1 MLSVLE
7 VAKHVF
13 WNDSAFN
20 RKLLPSEASL
30 ENCTYTLVDL
40 STMSGKERISAFRQ
54 CGIDPSL
61 FPLFLRALQ
70 HLTALHSNG
79 KIDDNYMIHR
89 HLTAHQF
96 SPFTNNGP
104 LLGYANVN
112 SQPYREQYANDG
124 KPLKKDS
131 AVEARK
137 EAPSQSRYNGLL
149 NQGATCYLNSLLQ
162 ALFHIS
168 AFRSTI
174 YHMPTKEEAEEKAN
188 GDSSGAR
195 SIPYALQ
202 RLFCHLQTSTKAVG
216 TRELTES
223 FGWGSADSFI
233 QHDVH
238 ELTRVLLDN
247 LEEKLTAQ
255 QAEMGHSNPKDNAI
269 HQLFTGS
276 LESYIKVEDANY
288 FGSREEPFYDLQ
300 LVVKNKK
307 NIYSSFDAFFQV
319 EVLDGKNKYCLESNG
334 KKEYHRAEKGVRFK
348 TVPPILLLHLARF
361 DYDIQQGET
370 KIFTRWDYYNTLD
383 LSRYL
388 PQAPREDTQYT
399 LCSVLVHQGSNTGFG
414 HYFCFLM
421 CSGSWYK
428 FNDETVT
435 PAKLK
440 EVFGDN
446 FGGFRLNYW
455 GSEIPN
461 TANAYMLVYI
471 RTSQLTS
478 ILRPISASDV
488 PQHVVKQ
495 LERERVEQERRV
507 KEQAEDYLY
516 GRVHFIQPNEIVD
529 QEEYLT
535 SRRPV
540 AQKFSSQK
548 TLRLLLEADAL
559 PAFQAFVSR
568 QLGIAPRQQLLWVA
582 AQRAESTKLR
592 LFKQVKEGMKVKE
605 LLQKDKEC
613 CVLVTTAFSAPLI
626 ELDPE
631 CTCREYEVFH
641 HKLYDPQQLKL
652 MFIGCTVLHR
662 DPHGDAKRA
671 LDGMEARVREMI
683 AELPDDTQKRHGH
696 HLKKS
701 PGRKHGM
708 ASQHASTVSL
718 DAYRSHQD
726 LASKDEDESSPASAA
741 ATAAVVRGKPQE
753 KLVVVRETEEHDFLP
768 CNTLSSGDILI
779 WKLDTPDED
788 PANIFYPDIQSFQH
802 FLHHRIPVEIK
813 LNRYPDYPSLV
824 DTELAEDMTYEQLQR
839 YVARLIGDLANY
851 DRIRFTRHNPE
862 TELPYF
868 MKGKKQDRPTLA
880 RLLMPASSRI
890 PMLSKY
896 LYYEYCKYTVTE
908 IENAHSL
915 QFKLYGDNVKAVS
928 AHWILLPR
936 ELPITADVL
945 FCACVREIQK
955 DYTAG
960 NCPAVAALLKED
972 PENLRGSSTLA
983 FVKALMSM
991 DINRAHEVLRLADVW
1006 RGRVYNVLDKD
1017 HTLVFEHQ
1025 TFEESAEYRIERIP
1039 QPIPGVAPQDQAV
1052 FPVHHFTMV
1061 RQRRDPVETH
1071 SEPFS
1076 MYVDFNEPSSQLLRR
1091 IATKLEMSFAAVQ
1104 DWKVCVVK
1112 ESRVEVIPPDSPM
1125 GKHIHSFCAMECFEP
1140 NQTEPSKAAFIG
1152 LEHAPLSKRTG
1163 KREDKV
1169 LILN

>member
-30 ENCTYTLVDL
+30 EKCTYTLVDL
-40 STMSGKERISAFRQ
+40 STMSGKERISAFKQ

-79 KIDDNYMIHR
+79 KICDDYMIHR
-89 HLTAHQF
+89 HLTAHQY
-96 SPFTNNGP
+96 SPFTSSGP

-112 SQPYREQYANDG
+112 SLPYREQCPNNG
-124 KPLKKDS
+124 KPLGQES
-131 AVEARK
+131 APEAQK
-137 EAPSQSRYNGLL
+137 ETPSLSRYNGLL

-168 AFRSTI
+168 AFRSII
-174 YHMPTKEEAEEKAN
+174 YHIPTKEEAEESDSCKAT
-188 GDSSGAR
+188 GTK

-223 FGWGSADSFI
+223 FGWGSADSFT

-255 QAEMGHSNPKDNAI
+255 QADMGHSNPKDNAI

-334 KKEYHRAEKGVRFK
+334 RKEYHRAEKGVRFK

-361 DYDIQQGET
+361 DYDIQRGET
-370 KIFTRWDYYNTLD
+370 KIFTRWDYYNSLD
-383 LSRYL
+383 LSRYM

-399 LCSVLVHQGSNTGFG
+399 LCSVLVHSGSNTGYG
-414 HYFCFLM
+414 HYFCFIM

-471 RTSQLTS
+471 RTSQLTT
-478 ILRPISASDV
+478 ILRPISATDV
-488 PQHVVKQ
+488 PQHVVRQ
-495 LERERVEQERRV
+495 LGRERIEQERRV

-516 GRVHFIQPNEIVD
+516 GRVHFIQPNDIVD
-529 QEEYLT
+529 HEEYLT
-535 SRRPV
+535 SRHPV

-548 TLRLLLEADAL
+548 TLRLLLETDAL

-568 QLGIAPRQQLLWVA
+568 QFSIAPKQQLLWVA
-582 AQRAESTKLR
+582 APRTESSKPR
-592 LFKQVKEGMKVKE
+592 PFKQVKDGMKVKE

-613 CVLVTTAFSAPLI
+613 CVLVTTAFSAPMI
-626 ELDPE
+626 DLDAE
-631 CTCREYEVFH
+631 CEHREYEIFH
-641 HKLYDPQQLKL
+641 HKLYDPLQLKL
-652 MFIGCTVLHR
+652 LFIGCTVLHR
-662 DPHGDAKRA
+662 DPHGDAKQA
-671 LDGMEARVREMI
+671 LEGMETHVREMI
-683 AELPDDTQKRHGH
+683 AGLPDDTRKQYGH
-696 HLKKS
+696 HLKKNLAE
-701 PGRKHGM
+701 KHGL

-718 DAYRSHQD
+718 DAYKSHQD
-726 LASKDEDESSPASAA
+726 LASKDEEEASNAA
-741 ATAAVVRGKPQE
+741 AVREKPLG
-753 KLVVVRETEEHDFLP
+753 KLVVVRETEEHEFLP

-779 WKLDTPDED
+779 WKLDTPNED
-788 PANIFYPDIQSFQH
+788 PANVFYPDIQSFQH

-813 LNRYPDYPSLV
+813 LNRYPDYPSLI

-839 YVARLIGDLANY
+839 YVARLIGCLEDY

-890 PMLSKY
+890 PVLSKY

-945 FCACVREIQK
+945 FGACVREIQR
-955 DYTAG
+955 DYAAG
-960 NCPAVAALLKED
+960 NCQTVAALLKDD
-972 PENLRGSSTLA
+972 PTNAKGNSTLA
-983 FVKALMSM
+983 FVRSLMKM
-991 DINRAHEVLRLADVW
+991 DANKAHEVLRLADVW

-1025 TFEESAEYRIERIP
+1025 TFEESAEYRIEHIP
-1039 QPIPGVAPQDQAV
+1039 RPIPGVLPQDQAV

-1076 MYVDFNEPSSQLLRR
+1076 MYVNFNELSSQLLRR
-1091 IATKLEMSFAAVQ
+1091 IAEKLEMSYAAVQ

-1112 ESRVEVIPPDSPM
+1112 ENRVEVVPPDEPM
-1125 GKHIHSFCAMECFEP
+1125 GEHIHSFCPMDCFKP
-1140 NQTEPSKAAFIG
+1140 NQAEPSKAAFIG

>member
-30 ENCTYTLVDL
+30 EKCTCTLLDL

-70 HLTALHSNG
+70 HLTALHGNG
-79 KIDDNYMIHR
+79 KIDDSYVIHR

-96 SPFTNNGP
+96 SPFTSNGP

-112 SQPYREQYANDG
+112 SLPYREPCSSDG
-124 KPLKKDS
+124 KALKKES
-131 AVEARK
+131 VTEARK
-137 EAPSQSRYNGLL
+137 EAPRQSRYNGLL

-174 YHMPTKEEAEEKAN
+174 YHMPTREEAEGKGN
-188 GDSSGAR
+188 GDASGTK

-202 RLFCHLQTSTKAVG
+202 RLFCHLQMSTKAVG

-247 LEEKLTAQ
+247 LEEKLTALR
-255 QAEMGHSNPKDNAI
+255 AEMGHSNPKDNAI

-276 LESYIKVEDANY
+276 LESYVKVEDANY

-300 LVVKNKK
+300 LVVKNKQ

-348 TVPPILLLHLARF
+348 TIPPILLLHLARF
-361 DYDIQQGET
+361 DYDIQRGET
-370 KIFTRWDYYNTLD
+370 KIFTRWEYYNTLD
-383 LSRYL
+383 LSYYM
-388 PQAPREDTQYT
+388 PEAPREDTQYT
-399 LCSVLVHQGSNTGFG
+399 LCSVLVHSGSNTGFG

-428 FNDETVT
+428 FNDETVA

-488 PQHVVKQ
+488 PQHVVEQ
-495 LERERVEQERRV
+495 LERERIEQERRV

-516 GRVHFIQPNEIVD
+516 GRVHFIQPHEIVE

-540 AQKFSSQK
+540 EQKFSSQK
-548 TLRLLLEADAL
+548 TLRLLLEAEAL
-559 PAFQAFVSR
+559 PKFQAFVAR
-568 QLGIAPRQQLLWVA
+568 QFGIAPRQQLLWFA
-582 AQRAESTKLR
+582 SLRGDAPKLR
-592 LFKQVKEGMKVKE
+592 LFKQVKDGMRVME

-613 CVLVTTAFSAPLI
+613 CVLITTPRSAPMI
-626 ELDPE
+626 ELDAE
-631 CTCREYEVFH
+631 CAHREYEVFH
-641 HKLYDPQQLKL
+641 HKLYDPLQLKL

-662 DPHGDAKRA
+662 DPHGDTKPAVEA
-671 LDGMEARVREMI
+671 MEARVREMI
-683 AELPDDTQKRHGH
+683 AELPDDTRLLYGH
-696 HLKKS
+696 HLTKQPAK
-701 PGRKHGM
+701 KHGL
-708 ASQHASTVSL
+708 ASPHTSTVSL
-718 DAYRSHQD
+718 DAYKSHQD
-726 LASKDEDESSPASAA
+726 LASKDEEKANTP
-741 ATAAVVRGKPQE
+741 VVRGKPQE
-753 KLVVVRETEEHDFLP
+753 KLVVVRETEEHSFLP

-779 WKLDTPDED
+779 WKLDTPNED
-788 PANIFYPDIQSFQH
+788 PANVFYPDIQSFQH
-802 FLHHRIPVEIK
+802 FLHRRIPVEIK
-813 LNRYPDYPSLV
+813 LNRYPDYPSLI
-824 DTELAEDMTYEQLQR
+824 DTELGEDMTYEQLQR
-839 YVARLIGDLANY
+839 YVARLIGDLEHF

-868 MKGKKQDRPTLA
+868 MKGKKHDRPTLA
-880 RLLMPASSRI
+880 RLLMPASSRV
-890 PMLSKY
+890 PVLSKY

-915 QFKLYGDNVKAVS
+915 QFKLYGDNVKAMS

-936 ELPITADVL
+936 ELPITANVL
-945 FCACVREIQK
+945 FSACVREIQK
-955 DYTAG
+955 DYTG
-960 NCPAVAALLKED
+960 DNFKPMTTLLEED
-972 PENLRGSSTLA
+972 SESAKCDSTLA
-983 FVKALMSM
+983 FMKSLMTM
-991 DINRAHEVLRLADVW
+991 DVNKAHEVLRLADVW

-1039 QPIPGVAPQDQAV
+1039 QPIPNVPLQYQAV
-1052 FPVHHFTMV
+1052 FPVHHFTRV
-1061 RQRRDPVETH
+1061 HQRRDLVETH

-1076 MYVDFNEPSSQLLRR
+1076 MYVNFNEPSSQLLRR
-1091 IATKLEMSFAAVQ
+1091 IAAKLEMSFAALQ

-1112 ESRVEVIPPDSPM
+1112 ENRVEVIPPDSPM
-1125 GKHIHSFCAMECFEP
+1125 GKHIHSFCAMEYFEP
-1140 NQTEPSKAAFIG
+1140 NQPEPSKGAFIG

>member
-30 ENCTYTLVDL
+30 EKCTLTLVDL
-40 STMSGKERISAFRQ
+40 STMSGKERISAFRE

-79 KIDDNYMIHR
+79 KIDDHYMIHR
-89 HLTAHQF
+89 HLSAHQF
-96 SPFTNNGP
+96 SPFTNNSS

-112 SQPYREQYANDG
+112 SLPYREHHSNGRNEQ
-124 KPLKKDS
+124 KKEG
-131 AVEARK
+131 VLEAYK
-137 EAPSQSRYNGLL
+137 EMPSQSRYNGLL

-168 AFRSTI
+168 AFRSII
-174 YHMPTKEEAEEKAN
+174 YHMPTKEEAEEKGNSDA
-188 GDSSGAR
+188 SGTK

-202 RLFCHLQTSTKAVG
+202 RLFCHLQMSTKAVG

-247 LEEKLTAQ
+247 LEEKLEAQ
-255 QAEMGHSNPKDNAI
+255 LADMGHLNPKDNSI

-276 LESYIKVEDANY
+276 LESYINVEDAGY

-300 LVVKNKK
+300 LVVKNKR

-319 EVLDGKNKYCLESNG
+319 EVLDGKNRYCLESNG

-348 TVPPILLLHLARF
+348 TIPPILLLHLARF
-361 DYDIQQGET
+361 DYDIQHGET
-370 KIFTRWDYYNTLD
+370 KIFTRWEYYNTLD
-383 LSRYL
+383 LSRYM
-388 PQAPREDTQYT
+388 PEAPREDTQYT
-399 LCSVLVHQGSNTGFG
+399 LCSVLVHSGSNTGFG

-428 FNDETVT
+428 FNDERVT

-440 EVFGDN
+440 EVFGAN

-488 PQHVVKQ
+488 PKHVVKQ
-495 LERERVEQERRV
+495 LESERIEQERRV
-507 KEQAEDYLY
+507 KEQVEDYLY
-516 GRVHFIQPNEIVD
+516 GRVYFIQPHEIVD

-540 AQKFSSQK
+540 AQKFSSRK
-548 TLRLLLEADAL
+548 TLRLLLEAEAL

-568 QLGIAPRQQLLWVA
+568 RFDIPPRQQLLWCA
-582 AQRAESTKLR
+582 AQRTEAPKLR
-592 LFKQVKEGMKVKE
+592 LFKLVKDGMKVKE

-613 CVLVTTAFSAPLI
+613 CVLITTPLSAPMI
-626 ELDPE
+626 ELDAE
-631 CTCREYEVFH
+631 CAHREYELFH
-641 HKLYDPQQLKL
+641 HKLYDPLQLTV

-662 DPHGDAKRA
+662 DPRSDTTQA
-671 LDGMEARVREMI
+671 LEIMVAHMREIIAR
-683 AELPDDTQKRHGH
+683 LPDDTQRLRGH
-696 HLKKS
+696 HLRKASSK
-701 PGRKHGM
+701 KHGL
-708 ASQHASTVSL
+708 ASPHTSTVSL
-718 DAYRSHQD
+718 DAYKSHQD
-726 LASKDEDESSPASAA
+726 LVSKDEEETSTVA
-741 ATAAVVRGKPQE
+741 VRGKPQE

-768 CNTLSSGDILI
+768 CSTLSSGDILI
-779 WKLDTPDED
+779 WKLDTPNED

-802 FLHHRIPVEIK
+802 FLHHRIPVEIR
-813 LNRYPDYPSLV
+813 LNRYPDYAPLI

-839 YVARLIGDLANY
+839 YVARLIGDLENY

-868 MKGKKQDRPTLA
+868 MKGKKQDRSTLA
-880 RLLMPASSRI
+880 RLLMPASSRV

-915 QFKLYGDNVKAVS
+915 QFKLYGDNVKAMS

-955 DYTAG
+955 DYAAG
-960 NCPAVAALLKED
+960 NRPAVAALLNED
-972 PENLRGSSTLA
+972 PENAKSNSTVA
-983 FVKALMSM
+983 FVKSLMAM
-991 DINRAHEVLRLADVW
+991 DVNKAHEVLRLVDVW

-1025 TFEESAEYRIERIP
+1025 TFEESAEYRIEHIP
-1039 QPIPGVAPQDQAV
+1039 QPIPAVPLQDQAV

-1076 MYVDFNEPSSQLLRR
+1076 MYVDFNELSSQLLRR
-1091 IATKLEMSFAAVQ
+1091 IAVKLEMSYAAVQ

-1112 ESRVEVIPPDSPM
+1112 ENRVEVIPPDVPM
-1125 GKHIHSFCAMECFEP
+1125 GKCICNFCAMDCFEP
-1140 NQTEPSKAAFIG
+1140 NQPEPSKAAFIG

>member
-30 ENCTYTLVDL
+30 EKCTYTFTDL
-40 STMSGKERISAFRQ
+40 STMTGKERISVFRQ

-70 HLTALHSNG
+70 HITALHGNG

-89 HLTAHQF
+89 HLSAHQY

-112 SQPYREQYANDG
+112 SLPYREQCAIDD
-124 KPLKKDS
+124 KPVKNETAS
-131 AVEARK
+131 EVCK
-137 EAPSQSRYNGLL
+137 EAPSLSRYNGLL

-174 YHMPTKEEAEEKAN
+174 YHMPTKEEAEEKGNSDA
-188 GDSSGAR
+188 SGTK

-223 FGWGSADSFI
+223 FGWGSSDSFI

-255 QAEMGHSNPKDNAI
+255 LAELGHSNPKDNAI
-269 HQLFTGS
+269 RQLFTGS
-276 LESYIKVEDANY
+276 LESYIKVVDANY

-307 NIYSSFDAFFQV
+307 NIYSSLDTFFQV
-319 EVLDGKNKYCLESNG
+319 EVLDGKNKYCLEANG
-334 KKEYHRAEKGVRFK
+334 RKEYHRAEKGVRFK

-370 KIFTRWDYYNTLD
+370 KIFTRWEYYNTLD
-383 LSRYL
+383 LSRYM
-388 PQAPREDTQYT
+388 PEAPREDTQYT
-399 LCSVLVHQGSNTGFG
+399 LCSVLVHSGSNTGFG
-414 HYFCFLM
+414 HYFCFLL
-421 CSGSWYK
+421 CSGSWFK

-478 ILRPISASDV
+478 ILQPINASDV
-488 PQHVVKQ
+488 PQHVIKQ
-495 LERERVEQERRV
+495 LDRERIEQERRV

-559 PAFQAFVSR
+559 PAFQDFVSR
-568 QLGIAPRQQLLWVA
+568 QFSMAPRQQLLWFA
-582 AQRAESTKLR
+582 APRTESPKLR
-592 LFKQVKEGMKVKE
+592 LFKQVKNGMKVKE
-605 LLQKDKEC
+605 LLQKEKEC
-613 CVLVTTAFSAPLI
+613 CVLVTTSFSVPMI
-626 ELDPE
+626 DLDCE
-631 CTCREYEVFH
+631 CADSAYEIFH
-641 HKLYDPQQLKL
+641 HKLYDPLQLKL

-662 DPHGDAKRA
+662 SPRGDSKQA
-671 LDGMEARVREMI
+671 LEGMEACVREMI
-683 AELPDDTQKRHGH
+683 AELPDDTTKLHGH

-701 PGRKHGM
+701 PARKHGLT
-708 ASQHASTVSL
+708 SQRASTVSL
-718 DAYRSHQD
+718 DAYKSHQD
-726 LASKDEDESSPASAA
+726 LASKDEEEASTAV
-741 ATAAVVRGKPQE
+741 ATTDAVRGKPQQ

-768 CNTLSSGDILI
+768 CSTLSSGDILI
-779 WKLDTPDED
+779 WKLDTPNED
-788 PANIFYPDIQSFQH
+788 PANVFYPDIQSFQH

-813 LNRYPDYPSLV
+813 LNRYPDYPSLI

-839 YVARLIGDLANY
+839 YVARLIGDLENY

-890 PMLSKY
+890 PVLSKY

-915 QFKLYGDNVKAVS
+915 QFKLYGSNVKAVS

-945 FCACVREIQK
+945 FSACVREIQK
-955 DYTAG
+955 DYVAG
-960 NCPAVAALLKED
+960 HCQAVAALLKED
-972 PENLRGSSTLA
+972 PESAKRESTLT
-983 FVKALMSM
+983 FVKSLMAM
-991 DINRAHEVLRLADVW
+991 NVDKAHEVLRLADVW

-1017 HTLVFEHQ
+1017 HALVFEHQ
-1025 TFEESAEYRIERIP
+1025 TFEESAEYRIEYIP
-1039 QPIPGVAPQDQAV
+1039 RPISGVALQDQAM
-1052 FPVHHFTMV
+1052 FPVYHFTML

-1076 MYVDFNEPSSQLLRR
+1076 MYVDFNEASSQLLRR
-1091 IATKLEMSFAAVQ
+1091 IATKLEMSYAAVQ
-1104 DWKVCVVK
+1104 DWKVCLVK
-1112 ESRVEVIPPDSPM
+1112 ESRVEVIPPDALM
-1125 GKHIHSFCAMECFEP
+1125 GKHIHSFCVMDCFEP
-1140 NQTEPSKAAFIG
+1140 NQPEPSKSAFIG